1 MVGHQALCHNR
12 QAMTGVSQELFAQ
25 VLWVVVAVGLVL
37 AIFAIATT
45 GEALKQI
52 GKGGLFNDEDR
63 WKPAPSPASAAL
75 RNDEI
80 RQMLEARNVLRVRRG
95 AQPLDVEREFAALV
109 RTDVDPALIAEIT
122 ELVEARNARRIR
134 QGREPLDVQAEIA
147 RHLEVLE
154 NGA

>member
-1 MVGHQALCHNR
+1 MQQALCHNR
-12 QAMTGVSQELFAQ
+12 EAMNGVSQETFTQ
-25 VLWVVVAVGLVL
+25 VIWVVVALGLIG

-52 GKGGLFNDEDR
+52 GKGGLFNEDELLR
-63 WKPAPSPASAAL
+63 PAPSPASVAL

-95 AQPLDVEREFAALV
+95 AEPLDVERELAMLT
-109 RTDVDPALIAEIT
+109 RPSIDPGLIQEISD
-122 ELVEARNARRIR
+122 LVEARNARRLR
-134 QGREPLDVQAEIA
+134 QGRTPLDVEAEIK
-147 RHLEVLE
+147 RHLDAIE